1 MVPFIKTV
9 TLYEIMMMIDTLLS
23 ITPSVTS
30 PISLRIARESGSPYL
45 APDLGLSPQNSLYG
59 KKDFLKEVVS
69 RKRNMSVGNT
79 LRAITRTTNY
89 CIIDIYQVLH
99 LLLKPGHR
107 FLGAN
112 SKHKSVHVLFI
123 KSHFDLLQKDKV
135 GKTMIVTEISVFC
148 LPLDRLIA
156 I

>member
-69 RKRNMSVGNT
+69 RKRICLWVT
-79 LRAITRTTNY
+79 L
-89 CIIDIYQVLH
+89 
-99 LLLKPGHR
+99 
-107 FLGAN
+107 
-112 SKHKSVHVLFI
+112 
-123 KSHFDLLQKDKV
+123 
-135 GKTMIVTEISVFC
+135 
-148 LPLDRLIA
+148 
-156 I
+156 